1 MGRSCLTLCVHVHTP
16 VCACVQEY
24 VRLISPWCQ
33 VNVGSCRF
41 VLGQCYLANGEGQ
54 KVSLSVMKT
63 RDLLGRPATSLP
75 VSCPGPAVFPGS
87 GLRGGERGLPD
98 EAGGERG

>member
-1 MGRSCLTLCVHVHTP
+1 M
-16 VCACVQEY
+16 
-24 VRLISPWCQ
+24 
-33 VNVGSCRF
+33 
-41 VLGQCYLANGEGQ
+41 
-54 KVSLSVMKT
+54 SLSVMKT